1 MKSSIATTSHGF
13 VAAMDDLDG
22 GKVLS
27 HRVGAEILCKSA
39 ERHEALVVQVR
50 EEAARINNDN
60 NLSASGKTAKLR
72 ALYAERMAG
81 RAQIAID
88 PDMLAALR
96 KERETAF
103 QRVQEARTL
112 PVEGDPIL
120 AELRA
125 QEVRRVAWEQP
136 EAQRVQFHAA
146 GGPEIQR
153 ALESGPIPLLPEEYL
168 ERTQATR
175 AKAAAPAAVDQLK
188 RLDALLNGLEEHERR
203 FPQALASACGLPLS
217 HADDFLRA
225 QEAARR
231 RGVA

>member
-1 MKSSIATTSHGF
+1 MKSSIATTLHGF
-13 VAAMDDLDG
+13 VSAMDDLDG

-27 HRVGAEILCKSA
+27 HNVGAEILFKSA

-60 NLSASGKTAKLR
+60 NLSASGKAGKLR
-72 ALYAERMAG
+72 ELYAERMAG
-81 RAQIAID
+81 RAQIAIN

-125 QEVRRVAWEQP
+125 QEVRRVAREQP
-136 EAQRVQFHAA
+136 EAQRVQFHAD

-153 ALESGPIPLLPEEYL
+153 ALESGPLPLLPAEYL
-168 ERTQATR
+168 SRVQDAR
-175 AKAAAPAAVDQLK
+175 AKAAVPAAVEQLK
-188 RLDALLNGLEEHERR
+188 RLDALLSGLEEHERR
-203 FPQALASACGLPLS
+203 FPKALVSACGLPLS

-225 QEAARR
+225 REAARR
-231 RGVA
+231 REVA